1 MQTTTTQTWRTF
13 TKKIGA
19 QTHMDDNGGVVR
31 VHVSLQIYTARLSL
45 ATQGFGLYVVLR
57 TTQTTAWLF
66 TCLAY
71 IRVCDVQTNR
81 GTSHV
86 RIRFVLYVHIWPIL
100 MRLFRHGQTRAPERT
115 CFFHFYFTGSFVHRE
130 HQRVLYGASNFTN
143 KTYSQFITTLFCDAA
158 C

>member
-1 MQTTTTQTWRTF
+1 MEDFHQENRNTD
-13 TKKIGA
+13 
-19 QTHMDDNGGVVR
+19 THMDAATAVMCVYMSRCIHGQTLAGHPR
-31 VHVSLQIYTARLSL
+31 VWTVCSMC
-45 ATQGFGLYVVLR
+45 VR

-100 MRLFRHGQTRAPERT
+100 MRLFRHGQTRTPERT